1 MQSKSDAKYAKVD
14 LGRFGPWAVV
24 TGASSG
30 IGYEA
35 ARQLAANGF
44 NLVLVARREALLDQ
58 AAKAFKQ
65 RHGISVR
72 VIVADLATE
81 DGQRGVVEG
90 TEDLDVGLLV
100 ANAGIGQPGNFL
112 AFEEADLRR
121 VAQLNGVSYMYL
133 AHAFG
138 RRLAARGKGGMLLGS
153 AFGADSGVPYNSKE
167 AASKAMVST
176 LGRCLHHEFKPLGV
190 HVSVLVV
197 TPTETPLIDKM
208 GLRLAN
214 MPMKPMPVERC
225 VTAGL
230 KGVQANKLMVVPGL
244 LYSLMVPL
252 MPHGIARQMSAYMMR
267 QSTEFV
273 S

>member
-1 MQSKSDAKYAKVD
+1 MTARKARHARVDAE
-14 LGRFGPWAVV
+14 RFGPWAVV

-44 NLVLVARREALLDQ
+44 NLVLVARRQGVLEQ
-58 AAKAFKQ
+58 AGQKLAGEY
-65 RHGISVR
+65 GISYK
-72 VIVADLATE
+72 VIVADLSTE
-81 DGQRGVVEG
+81 EGQRSVAAE
-90 TEDLDVGLLV
+90 TEALDVGLLF

-112 AFEEADLRR
+112 AFKEADLRR

-133 AHAFG
+133 AHVFG
-138 RRLAARGKGGMLLGS
+138 RRFAARGRGGMLLGS
-153 AFGADSGVPYNSKE
+153 AFGADSGVPYNAKE
-167 AASKAMVST
+167 ASSKAMVST
-176 LGRCLHHEFKPLGV
+176 LGRCLHDEFKPLGV

-208 GLRLAN
+208 GLRIAN
-214 MPMKPMPVERC
+214 MPMKPMPVEKC
-225 VTAGL
+225 VTAAL
-230 KGVQANKLMVVPGL
+230 KGVQSNKLMVVPGL
-244 LYSLMVPL
+244 FYSLMVPL
-252 MPHGIARQMSAYMMR
+252 MPHGLARRVSAYMMR

>member
-1 MQSKSDAKYAKVD
+1 MKSRMAKIET
-14 LGRFGPWAVV
+14 GRFGPWAVV

-30 IGYEA
+30 IGREA
-35 ARQLAANGF
+35 AHQLAANGF
-44 NLVLVARREALLDQ
+44 NLVLVARRKPMLDDVGQ
-58 AAKAFKQ
+58 ELGRA
-65 RHGISVR
+65 HGISYR
-72 VIVADLATE
+72 AIEADLSTE
-81 DGQRGVVEG
+81 AGQRGVVEG
-90 TEDLDVGLLV
+90 TSDLDVGLLV
-100 ANAGIGQPGNFL
+100 ANAGVGQPGNFL

-138 RRLAARGKGGMLLGS
+138 RRFAARGKGGILLGS

-176 LGRCLHHEFKPLGV
+176 LGRCLHHEFKPLGI

-214 MPMKPMPVERC
+214 MPMKPMPVEKC
-225 VTAGL
+225 VRAGL
-230 KGVQANKLMVVPGL
+230 EGVQANKLMVVPGL

-252 MPHGIARQMSAYMMR
+252 MPHGLARRMSAYMMR

-273 S
+273 T

>member
-1 MQSKSDAKYAKVD
+1 MQGRSDAKHARVD
-14 LGRFGPWAVV
+14 VRRFGPWAVV

-30 IGYEA
+30 IGREA

-44 NLVLVARREALLDQ
+44 NLVLVARREALLEETGRALEQ
-58 AAKAFKQ
+58 RYGIAF
-65 RHGISVR
+65 R
-72 VIVADLATE
+72 VIAADLSTE
-81 DGQRGVVEG
+81 EGQRSIVERSA
-90 TEDLDVGLLV
+90 DLDVGMLV

-138 RRLAARGKGGMLLGS
+138 RRFAARGSGGMLLGS

-176 LGRCLHHEFKPLGV
+176 LGRCLHHEFKPFGI

-208 GLRLAN
+208 GLRLAA
-214 MPMKPMPVERC
+214 MPMKPMPVEKC

-252 MPHGIARQMSAYMMR
+252 MPHGIARRMSAYMMR

>member
-1 MQSKSDAKYAKVD
+1 MQDGLKTRHAKID
-14 LGRFGPWAVV
+14 IGRFGPWAVV

-30 IGYEA
+30 IGQEA

-44 NLVLVARREALLDQ
+44 NLVLAARREARLEQVGQ
-58 AAKAFKQ
+58 ALSRQ
-65 RHGISVR
+65 YGISYR
-72 VIVADLATE
+72 VIAADFSTDA
-81 DGQRGVVEG
+81 GQRSVVDG
-90 TEDLDVGLLV
+90 TQDLDVGLLV

-138 RRLAARGKGGMLLGS
+138 RRFAARGRGGMLLGS

-176 LGRCLHHEFKPLGV
+176 LGRCLHHEFKPLGI

-214 MPMKPMPVERC
+214 MPMRPMPVEKC

-244 LYSLMVPL
+244 LYSLIVPL
-252 MPHGIARQMSAYMMR
+252 IPHGLARQMSAYMMR

>member
-1 MQSKSDAKYAKVD
+1 MPDRTKQKHARLDAAK
-14 LGRFGPWAVV
+14 FGPWAVV

-30 IGYEA
+30 IGREG
-35 ARQLAANGF
+35 ARQLAANRL
-44 NLVLVARREALLDQ
+44 NLVLVARRGTVLEEVARTLG
-58 AAKAFKQ
+58 Q
-65 RHGISVR
+65 RHGVDCR
-72 VIVADLATE
+72 VIEADLSTE
-81 DGQRGVVEG
+81 QGQREVVQR
-90 TEDLDVGLLV
+90 TSDLDVGLLF
-100 ANAGIGQPGNFL
+100 ANAGVGQPGNFL

-138 RRLAARGKGGMLLGS
+138 RRFVKRGRGGILLGS
-153 AFGADSGVPYNSKE
+153 AMGADSGVPYNSKE

-208 GLRLAN
+208 GLRLAR
-214 MPMKPMPVERC
+214 MPMKPMPVEKC
-225 VTAGL
+225 VAAGL
-230 KGVQANKLMVVPGL
+230 DGVAANRLMIVPGL

-252 MPHGIARQMSAYMMR
+252 LPHGLARRMSASMMR

-273 S
+273 N